1 MKFSMIFFMS
11 LKLVSV
17 GEISDL
23 QYLGN
28 LFIFIFNDL
37 LKMIYLICFIY
48 NSDINI
54 FQTIKQT
61 FKSLIPLL
69 LPTNAVRNMRKI
81 VEELVKT
88 GKRPINFQRK
98 KATAPEKKESELGG
112 RVVRQAEKCVAY
124 GESQQKSK
132 DTKNNKNNIKS
143 RKVVKNIGKVIKK
156 VSNGLN

>member
-69 LPTNAVRNMRKI
+69 LPTNAVRNMRNI

-98 KATAPEKKESELGG
+98 KTTAPEKKESDLGG
-112 RVVRQAEKCVAY
+112 RVVRQTEKGVAY

-132 DTKNNKNNIKS
+132 DTKNNKNNIKP
-143 RKVVKNIGKVIKK
+143 RKVVKNIEKVVKK
-156 VSNGLN
+156 SI